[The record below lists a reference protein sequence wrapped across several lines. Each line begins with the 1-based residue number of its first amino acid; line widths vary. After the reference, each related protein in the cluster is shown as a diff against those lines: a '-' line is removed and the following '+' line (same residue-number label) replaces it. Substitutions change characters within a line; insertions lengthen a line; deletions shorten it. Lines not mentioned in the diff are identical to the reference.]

1 MNKLFLATTAAMI
14 LSCSTNNT
22 ILKHVAQF
30 PNSLKEVSGIAYKN
44 NLIYSIEDR
53 GNENHVT
60 VLDLSGKIQKTITLN
75 NTQNN
80 DWEDLT
86 FDTNGN
92 LYIGDFGNNANDRKD
107 LAIYKINQSDLNNE
121 TAEVA
126 YTVSFEYPEQ
136 KDFPPKK
143 KDLMFDVE
151 GFFEFQNFFYLFT
164 KNRSKGFDGSSYV
177 YKIPNTAGHHKA
189 ELIKTINTCSDYENC
204 AITSAAISP
213 DQTKF
218 VLLSH
223 SKIWLFENFSP
234 DNIADG
240 KMSEIDLDHFS
251 QKEAVTFKNNETLL
265 IGDERV
271 KKTGG
276 NLYELNL
283 KSVKKRSL

>member
-1 MNKLFLATTAAMI
+1 MNRLFLATTAAMI
-14 LSCSTNNT
+14 LSCSTNST
-22 ILKHVAQF
+22 VLKHVAQF

-44 NLIYSIEDR
+44 NLLYSIEDR
-53 GNENHVT
+53 GNENKVT
-60 VLDLSGKIQKTITLN
+60 VLDLTGKIQKTITLN

-86 FDTNGN
+86 FDPKGN

-107 LAIYKINQSDLNNE
+107 LAIYKINQSDLTNE

-136 KDFPPKK
+136 TEFPPKK
-143 KDLMFDVE
+143 KDFMFDVE
-151 GFFEFQNFFYLFT
+151 GFFEYQNFFYLFT

-189 ELIKTINTCSDYENC
+189 ELIKTIKTCSDYQNC

-223 SKIWLFENFSP
+223 SKIWLFENFSA

-265 IGDERV
+265 IADERV

-283 KSVKKRSL
+283 KPVKKKSL

>member
-60 VLDLSGKIQKTITLN
+60 VLDLSGKIQKTKTLN

-86 FDTNGN
+86 FDTKGN

-234 DNIADG
+234 DNISDG
-240 KMSEIDLDHFS
+240 TMSEIDLDHFS

-283 KSVKKRSL
+283 KSVKKKSL

>member
-1 MNKLFLATTAAMI
+1 MNRLFLATTAAMI

-283 KSVKKRSL
+283 KSVKKKSL

>member
-234 DNIADG
+234 DNIAGG

-283 KSVKKRSL
+283 KSVKKKSL